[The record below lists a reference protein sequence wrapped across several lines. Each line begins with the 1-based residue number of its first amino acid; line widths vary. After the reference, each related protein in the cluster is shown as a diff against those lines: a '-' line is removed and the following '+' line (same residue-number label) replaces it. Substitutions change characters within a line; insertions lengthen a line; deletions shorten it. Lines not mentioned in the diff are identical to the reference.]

1 MLDAEGEVF
10 NARIKFVGAQHD
22 ARVAVYR
29 LLLAT
34 GQLVPANLSIASNY
48 FFNILR
54 EAGCSGALHR
64 AR

>member
-34 GQLVPANLSIASNY
+34 GQLVPANLSIASN
-48 FFNILR
+48 
-54 EAGCSGALHR
+54 
-64 AR
+64 